1 MPSRLYSSVR
11 EFSEGSEK
19 SSCLF
24 APTLPPE
31 VPKVT
36 YAWQQFFLFLG
47 VSSPV
52 PTAGNTAARD
62 LETLFC
68 PSPPPTRR
76 PCTTTPTI
84 LTMTLTQGGSP
95 ARGLQSIAWLFTFN
109 YGSGA
114 SKKSL
119 ILRSSCAPPAR
130 RYSCSVSDAFLPTGC
145 YPLFREALGFAPCG
159 LIFLGSDRT

>member
-1 MPSRLYSSVR
+1 MSL
-11 EFSEGSEK
+11 
-19 SSCLF
+19 C
-24 APTLPPE
+24 T
-31 VPKVT
+31 
-36 YAWQQFFLFLG
+36 
-47 VSSPV
+47 
-52 PTAGNTAARD
+52 NIAARGSQGNLCLAAILSLSRSLITGPD
-62 LETLFC
+62 CREHCGTRPRDFTG

-95 ARGLQSIAWLFTFN
+95 ARGLQSIAWLFTFY

-114 SKKSL
+114 SKKSP
-119 ILRSSCAPPAR
+119 ILGSSCAPPASR
-130 RYSCSVSDAFLPTGC
+130 SSCCVSDASSQAGC